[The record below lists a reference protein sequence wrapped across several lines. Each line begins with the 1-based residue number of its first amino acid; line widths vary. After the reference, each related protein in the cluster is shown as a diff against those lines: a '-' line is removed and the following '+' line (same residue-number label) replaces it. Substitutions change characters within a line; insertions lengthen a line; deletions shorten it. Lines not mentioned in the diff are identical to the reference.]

1 MTQHADERI
10 VTAVRHFNDAQ
21 WRDALLQFES
31 VWVETRDVELK
42 VMIQLANVM
51 LQLHLGYIVSPR
63 KLVARARELLS
74 EASGSTGIDLGA
86 VRESL
91 SLLASCIPAEDTDLL
106 DIRTLPRIVLR
117 WHDGTS

>member
-1 MTQHADERI
+1 MQHADERI
-10 VTAVRHFNDAQ
+10 VTAVQQFNDAQ

-42 VMIQLANVM
+42 VLIQLSNVM
-51 LQLHLGYIVSPR
+51 LQLHLGYVVSPR
-63 KLVARARELLS
+63 KLVVRACELLS
-74 EASGSTGIDLGA
+74 DASGSTGIDLGA

-91 SLLASCIPAEDTDLL
+91 SLLSSCIPAEDTDLL